1 MSWLNSNLQF
11 ICEEE
16 SAWTTIWRNLFPEKL
31 LPENVVSFAAR
42 YGFDYV
48 NAFYAGN
55 LRELY
60 NDSLNVHN
68 VEWKNKAALKFLGS
82 IMLCLSYN
90 GIFLCLPTFK

>member
-1 MSWLNSNLQF
+1 MRENHDK
-11 ICEEE
+11 
-16 SAWTTIWRNLFPEKL
+16 WTELVKE
-31 LPENVVSFAAR
+31 

-68 VEWKNKAALKFLGS
+68 VEWKNKAALEFIDQNKEGTFLF
-82 IMLCLSYN
+82 ILQ
-90 GIFLCLPTFK
+90 